1 MINHRVTINIARQT
15 GGKRCVL
22 KSGVRHVPLRLLRLL
37 FGDFCE
43 VLVLN
48 PGRSVQGIE
57 IHEEVENGGTVNETV

>member
-1 MINHRVTINIARQT
+1 MLNHHVTINIAGQT

-43 VLVLN
+43 VLVLK

-57 IHEEVENGGTVNETV
+57 IHEIKDGGAVNETV